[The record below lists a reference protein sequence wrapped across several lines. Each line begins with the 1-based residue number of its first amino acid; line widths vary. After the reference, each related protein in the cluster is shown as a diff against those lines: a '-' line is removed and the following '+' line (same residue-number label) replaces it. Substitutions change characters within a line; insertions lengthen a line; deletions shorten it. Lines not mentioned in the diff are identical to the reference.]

1 MIFQRLTTETNCKL
15 LILMPCLLYNT
26 WIKDLKKIKLIFK
39 EICFK
44 RRLGV
49 CFSLWAKGSQRS
61 CRMESL
67 IYPYFSVASWL
78 ILTQFHMQ
86 HPWV

>member
-26 WIKDLKKIKLIFK
+26 WIKDLKKMKQIFK
-39 EICFK
+39 ESCFK

-61 CRMESL
+61 CRMERLSHT
-67 IYPYFSVASWL
+67 VK
-78 ILTQFHMQ
+78 ILNIGTCMSEQT
-86 HPWV
+86 V